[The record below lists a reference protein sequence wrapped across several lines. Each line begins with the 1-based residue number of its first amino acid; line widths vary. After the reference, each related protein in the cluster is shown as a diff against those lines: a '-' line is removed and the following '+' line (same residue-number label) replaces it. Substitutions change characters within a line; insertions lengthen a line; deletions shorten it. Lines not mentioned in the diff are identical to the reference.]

1 MINNN
6 SENTEAIEKVFTKNL
21 SNKANAD
28 QAKFQ
33 SEIATAIM
41 QICSRYNLQRPNLNF
56 RYYEQYSSYSG
67 NQSFVSFEKDSE
79 KMIKEFFAQRSMD
92 QFQEALNNF
101 AWAVQNK
108 DNA

>member
-1 MINNN
+1 M
-6 SENTEAIEKVFTKNL
+6 ENTEAIEKVFTENL

-28 QAKFQ
+28 KIKFQ
-33 SEIATAIM
+33 SEIAAAIM
-41 QICSRYNLQRPNLNF
+41 HICSRYNLRETSLNF

-67 NQSFVSFEKDSE
+67 NQPFVSFEKDTE
-79 KMIKEFFAQRSMD
+79 KRIKEFFAQRSMD

-108 DNA
+108 DNV